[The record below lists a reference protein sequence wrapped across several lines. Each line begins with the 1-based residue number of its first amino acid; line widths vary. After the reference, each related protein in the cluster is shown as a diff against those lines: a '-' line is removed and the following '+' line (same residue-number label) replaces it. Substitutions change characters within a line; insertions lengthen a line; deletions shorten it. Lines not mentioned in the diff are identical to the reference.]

1 LQKQIWT
8 ISKLLAWA
16 IDYFKTKEIPESRLS
31 AELLLSAVLN
41 LSRMD
46 LYLKYDLEL
55 EESQLKKYKE
65 FILRRLGHEPI
76 QYITGEAYFRKI
88 KLEVDKSVL
97 IPRPETELVVES
109 AKKAILHLAGV
120 RSSSMKSTEAGAN
133 NNDSG
138 VALTDKSQKPQ
149 KKSKKIQNK
158 DDSAL
163 GSENANS
170 MAQTSDTS
178 PESPGKGQNES
189 EAVKASLGMSKKA
202 QSKKAGAISNS
213 DAANIEKTVLNPNQ
227 VINVLEIGIGSGAI
241 ALSLLFETDFNAD
254 QTFPIN
260 VIATDISGDALKTAF
275 KNAGNILSPQ
285 KYDHLKLFECDVV
298 PKDNEEFLNKYL
310 KKMDIIISNPPY
322 IAEANYKN
330 LEKQIKNF
338 EPEQALNAGKTG
350 TEQYSRILEKV
361 KPFLNPAASC
371 IIFETDPL
379 TSPELQKII
388 KSEFKDCRIT
398 IEKDYNG
405 MDRILTAFIG
415 N

>member
-1 LQKQIWT
+1 LQKQIWN

-16 IDYFKTKEIPESRLS
+16 MDYFKTKEIPEPRLS

-55 EESQLKKYKE
+55 DETQLKTYKAM
-65 FILRRLGHEPI
+65 ILRRLGHEPI

-109 AKKAILHLAGV
+109 AKKAILRLAGLKTA
-120 RSSSMKSTEAGAN
+120 SMKSNKAGAN
-133 NNDSG
+133 NSENSITQ
-138 VALTDKSQKPQ
+138 TDKSQISQNKSQISQ
-149 KKSKKIQNK
+149 KGSKKIQNK
-158 DDSAL
+158 ED
-163 GSENANS
+163 
-170 MAQTSDTS
+170 SDTDNIGMDALS
-178 PESPGKGQNES
+178 PNH
-189 EAVKASLGMSKKA
+189 
-202 QSKKAGAISNS
+202 I
-213 DAANIEKTVLNPNQ
+213 
-227 VINVLEIGIGSGAI
+227 INVLEIGIGSGAI
-241 ALSLLFETDFNAD
+241 ALSLLFETELNAD
-254 QTFPIN
+254 QTLPIN
-260 VIATDISGDALKTAF
+260 VIATDISGDALKTAL
-275 KNAGNILSPQ
+275 KNAGNILTPQ
-285 KYDHLKLFECDVV
+285 KFGHLDLFECDVI
-298 PKDNEEFLNKYL
+298 PGDNEEFLNKYL
-310 KKMDIIISNPPY
+310 KNIDMIISNPPY

-330 LEKQIKNF
+330 LEKQVKDY

-350 TEQYSRILEKV
+350 TEQYSHIIKMV

-379 TSPELQKII
+379 TSPELQRIV
-388 KSEFKDCRIT
+388 KSEFKDCSIT

-405 MDRILTAFIG
+405 LERILTVFIG